1 MMCKSSIKGAGKLS
15 RKLLTILVLSAM
27 STLGQAADNSI
38 YIDQSGDFANITINQ
53 DGAGNQV
60 RGLQANGG
68 DDKTVASVI
77 RGNGVNVN
85 INQTG
90 STNKMDLGINAIM
103 AGNKSVDF
111 NYSTVNAGNLTG
123 NNNTAI
129 FQLGTST
136 ATLANSIVN
145 VTQVNG
151 LNFAE
156 VRMQGSDNTLNAL
169 QSGGG
174 ASLISLVNASGTNQQ
189 ITTAGGTGN
198 TISTTLTGQNG
209 QVTLN
214 VMGATNTI
222 AIAQDGTG
230 GTTGHQA
237 TMDINGTGNNINLS
251 QAGSSYANVFNLRV
265 GSAGTAANSNTYNV
279 TQTTR

>member
-1 MMCKSSIKGAGKLS
+1 MEQRMKGSGKLS
-15 RKLLTILVLSAM
+15 RKLLTILALSAM
-27 STLGQAADNSI
+27 TTLGHAADNSI

-60 RGLQANGG
+60 RGLQASGG

-111 NYSTVNAGNLTG
+111 TYSTVNSGNLTG
-123 NNNTAI
+123 SSNTAI
-129 FQLGTST
+129 FQLGTSS
-136 ATLANSIVN
+136 ATLANSTVS

-151 LNFAE
+151 LNYAE

-174 ASLISLVNASGTNQQ
+174 ASLTSLVNASGTNQQ

-198 TISTTLTGQNG
+198 MISTNLTGQNG

-237 TMDINGTGNNINLS
+237 IMDINGTGNTVNLS
-251 QAGSSYANVFNLRV
+251 QAGSAYANMFNLKV
-265 GSAGTAANSNTYNV
+265 GSANSAANSNTYNI

>member
-1 MMCKSSIKGAGKLS
+1 MKTGIKGAGKLS
-15 RKLLTILVLSAM
+15 RKLLTILMIAGMLS
-27 STLGQAADNSI
+27 SGSLLAADNSI

-111 NYSTVNAGNLTG
+111 TYSTVNSGNLTG
-123 NNNTAI
+123 NSNTAI
-129 FQLGTST
+129 FQLGNSS

-151 LNFAE
+151 LNYAE

-174 ASLISLVNASGTNQQ
+174 ASLTALVNASGTNQQ

-222 AIAQDGTG
+222 AIAQDGAG

-237 TMDINGTGNNINLS
+237 TMDINGTGNTVNLA
-251 QAGSSYANVFNLRV
+251 QAGSPAANVFNLKV
-265 GSAGTAANSNTYNV
+265 GSSGSAANTNTYNI

>member
-1 MMCKSSIKGAGKLS
+1 MCKSSIKGAGKLS

-151 LNFAE
+151 LNYAE

>member
-1 MMCKSSIKGAGKLS
+1 MKKSLKGAGKLS
-15 RKLLTILVLSAM
+15 RKLLTILMMAGMLS
-27 STLGQAADNSI
+27 SGSLLAADNSI

-60 RGLQANGG
+60 RGLQASGG

-111 NYSTVNAGNLTG
+111 TYSTVNAGNLTG
-123 NNNTAI
+123 SNNTAI
-129 FQLGTST
+129 FQLGNGS
-136 ATLANSIVN
+136 ATLANSIVS

-151 LNFAE
+151 LNYAE

-174 ASLISLVNASGTNQQ
+174 ASLTSLVNASGTNQQ

-198 TISTTLTGQNG
+198 SISTTLTGQNG

-222 AIAQDGTG
+222 AIAQDGAG

-237 TMDINGTGNNINLS
+237 IMDINGTGNTVNLS
-251 QAGSSYANVFNLRV
+251 QTGSSAANMFNLKV
-265 GSAGTAANSNTYNV
+265 GSAGSAASTNTYNI
-279 TQTTR
+279 TQTVR

>member
-1 MMCKSSIKGAGKLS
+1 M
-15 RKLLTILVLSAM
+15 LSAM
-27 STLGQAADNSI
+27 ATLGHAADNSI

-60 RGLQANGG
+60 RGLQASGG

-85 INQTG
+85 VNQTG

-111 NYSTVNAGNLTG
+111 TYSTVNAGNLTG
-123 NNNTAI
+123 SNNTAI
-129 FQLGTST
+129 FQLGTSS
-136 ATLANSIVN
+136 ATLANSIVS

-151 LNFAE
+151 LNYAE

-174 ASLISLVNASGTNQQ
+174 ASLTSLVNASGTNQQ

-198 TISTTLTGQNG
+198 IISTTLTGQNG

-214 VMGATNTI
+214 VLGATNTI

-237 TMDINGTGNNINLS
+237 IMDINGTGNTVNLS
-251 QAGSSYANVFNLRV
+251 QAGSSYANMFNLKV
-265 GSAGTAANSNTYNV
+265 GSAASAASNNIYNI

>member
-1 MMCKSSIKGAGKLS
+1 MTGVGGLS
-15 RKLLTILVLSAM
+15 RKLLAGILLSFTAI
-27 STLGQAADNSI
+27 SWAADNSI
-38 YIDQSGDFANITINQ
+38 YIDQSGDFANVTINQ

-103 AGNKSVDF
+103 SGNKSVDF
-111 NYSTVNAGNLTG
+111 TYSTVNSGNLTG
-123 NNNTAI
+123 NSNTAI
-129 FQLGTST
+129 FQLGNSS

-151 LNFAE
+151 LNYAE

-174 ASLISLVNASGTNQQ
+174 ASLTALVNASGTNQQ

-237 TMDINGTGNNINLS
+237 TMDINGTGNTVNLA
-251 QAGSSYANVFNLRV
+251 QAGSPAANVFNLKV
-265 GSAGTAANSNTYNV
+265 GSSGSAANTNTYNI

>member
-1 MMCKSSIKGAGKLS
+1 MKKRMTGAGGLS
-15 RKLLTILVLSAM
+15 RKLLAGILLSFTAI
-27 STLGQAADNSI
+27 SWAADNSI
-38 YIDQSGDFANITINQ
+38 YIDQSGDFANVTINQ

-103 AGNKSVDF
+103 SGNKSVDF
-111 NYSTVNAGNLTG
+111 TYSTVNSGNLTG
-123 NNNTAI
+123 NSNTAI
-129 FQLGTST
+129 FQLGNSS

-151 LNFAE
+151 LNYAE

-174 ASLISLVNASGTNQQ
+174 ASLTALVNASGTNQQ

-237 TMDINGTGNNINLS
+237 TMDINGTGNTVNLA
-251 QAGSSYANVFNLRV
+251 QAGSPAANVFNLKV
-265 GSAGTAANSNTYNV
+265 GSSGSAANTNTYNI